1 MVDRATSNAAQS
13 AKSGGPPTVAASAF
27 MTSPRRWTTLRALP
41 APQFFLEVDENF
53 RVRELALE
61 RGDAPV
67 TLAKFEQGFFG

>member
-1 MVDRATSNAAQS
+1 M
-13 AKSGGPPTVAASAF
+13 
-27 MTSPRRWTTLRALP
+27 RALP

-53 RVRELALE
+53 RVRKLALE